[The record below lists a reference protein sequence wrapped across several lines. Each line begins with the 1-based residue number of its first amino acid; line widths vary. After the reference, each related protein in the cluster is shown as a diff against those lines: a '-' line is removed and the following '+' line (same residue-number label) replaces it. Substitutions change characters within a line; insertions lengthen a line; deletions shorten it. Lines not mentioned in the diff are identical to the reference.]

1 MRNNNA
7 MLTSP
12 FQQTHKQQRQRKK
25 KIVQIIAALTE
36 IIVGETERKE
46 VQNKNYGN
54 KRKA

>member
-12 FQQTHKQQRQRKK
+12 FQQTHKQQREK